1 MTHAALRDQAGCRSP
16 LPVREKDPT
25 VPAAPAEPSLGVQG
39 YQQVLEKMRG
49 WTPVD
54 WDSVFDGLDTIFGDE
69 VSHHAV
75 GALRPR
81 KCSVTAPDYEA
92 PVELAQRFRVA
103 ITQLVHRGRR
113 DEVERKHPDATGL
126 IERARALQSERLP
139 ADPRQAL
146 GFLRRL
152 GEVTLELADRLEKA
166 GSVTGLVETS
176 ELIE

>member
-1 MTHAALRDQAGCRSP
+1 MTHAALPDQAGYRSP

-25 VPAAPAEPSLGVQG
+25 IPAAPAEPSLGVQG
-39 YQQVLEKMRG
+39 YQQVLEKMHG
-49 WTPVD
+49 WVPVD

-81 KCSVTAPDYEA
+81 QFGGTASGHEDPA
-92 PVELAQRFRVA
+92 ELAQRFRAA

-113 DEVERKHPDATGL
+113 DEVERKHPDVIGL

-166 GSVTGLVETS
+166 GSVTGLVETTR
-176 ELIE
+176 LIE

>member
-1 MTHAALRDQAGCRSP
+1 MTHAALPDQAGYRSP
-16 LPVREKDPT
+16 VPVREKDPT

-39 YQQVLEKMRG
+39 YQQVLEKMHG
-49 WTPVD
+49 WVPVD

-75 GALRPR
+75 SALRPR
-81 KCSVTAPDYEA
+81 KCCIAPDYED
-92 PVELAQRFRVA
+92 PVELAQRFRAA

-113 DEVERKHPDATGL
+113 DEVERKHPDVTGL

-166 GSVTGLVETS
+166 GSVTGLVETTR
-176 ELIE
+176 LIE